1 MMEYDK
7 NVCPIVEVDGMIAS
21 GKQFDLDI
29 RLPED
34 NRNVIYGVIKDCYGD
49 PVRDA
54 VVKLIEI
61 VCECGKEERRPVSHT
76 FTDKEGEFVFGPLCA
91 NKFYAI
97 DIWVDNVK
105 HCKICTECKH
115 EGKCLKG
122 VKLDCKHDFTCC
134 KPCEKKCEE
143 KHECKCECKH
153 EDKWE
158 DKCECKHED
167 KWEDKCEKHED
178 KCECKCEKQEDKCE
192 CKCEKHE
199 DKCEE
204 KWEKPCCNP
213 CCRPCNRPCCK

>member
-7 NVCPIVEVDGMIAS
+7 NVCPVVEVDGMIAA

-49 PVRDA
+49 PVCDA

-76 FTDKEGEFVFGPLCA
+76 FTDKDGEFVFGPLCA

-105 HCKICTECKH
+105 HCKICTDCKH

-122 VKLDCKHDFTCC
+122 VKLDCKHDFTCN
-134 KPCEKKCEE
+134 KPCDKKCE
-143 KHECKCECKH
+143 
-153 EDKWE
+153 D
-158 DKCECKHED
+158 
-167 KWEDKCEKHED
+167 KHED
-178 KCECKCEKQEDKCE
+178 KCEKKCEVI
-192 CKCEKHE
+192 CEKICE
-199 DKCEE
+199 EICKKECEE
-204 KWEKPCCNP
+204 KCERPCCKP
-213 CCRPCNRPCCK
+213 CCRPYCK

>member
-49 PVRDA
+49 PVCDA

-105 HCKICTECKH
+105 HCKICTEGKH

-143 KHECKCECKH
+143 KHEDKC
-153 EDKWE
+153 E
-158 DKCECKHED
+158 DKCECKCEYKHED
-167 KWEDKCEKHED
+167 KHEDKCEKHED
-178 KCECKCEKQEDKCE
+178 KCER
-192 CKCEKHE
+192 
-199 DKCEE
+199 
-204 KWEKPCCNP
+204 PCCNP
-213 CCRPCNRPCCK
+213 CCKPCNRPCCK